1 MRQRLQKKRERERER
16 TSSSC
21 PWRKSRTCGMHRRR
35 GCRSSIGRAEKW
47 SPLGSRY
54 HSSSR
59 TRGPSWSH
67 WCSRR
72 SRPAAL
78 RASPGLL
85 WPPLPHTME
94 RWQEIE
100 QARLA
105 STSPLTIS
113 YTIWCKKRRV
123 VIFSSSLGSLRS
135 KGVFVI
141 ASTSM
146 GWCVG

>member
-1 MRQRLQKKRERERER
+1 MRQRLHKGVREG

-47 SPLGSRY
+47 SPLGSRC

-85 WPPLPHTME
+85 WSPLPHTMG
-94 RWQEIE
+94 RWRGTK
-100 QARLA
+100 QAQLV

-113 YTIWCKKRRV
+113 YAIWCRKRWV
-123 VIFSSSLGSLRS
+123 VISSSSGSLRS
-135 KGVFVI
+135 EGVFVI

-146 GWCVG
+146 GWWVG